1 MRPARPAASRSATQL
16 MRPQL
21 AVAAWEL
28 NLSLTS
34 PGALR
39 DGPRAAPSEAP
50 IPVVLAQRMRRLAY
64 KLGPDARLGRRR
76 RVVHPH
82 AQLSQLLLTQR
93 RRSAGEHPRA
103 ARRLRERDPLADRA
117 RARQQ
122 RHDPVEP
129 EGDTAVRRRAVAERL
144 EQEAEALARLVG
156 SDPDRVE
163 DLLLHLAR
171 VDTDRPSAEL
181 PSVHHDV
188 VGAAPPR
195 ARVGVEVAGGRGE
208 RVVERVPAALVLV

>member
-64 KLGPDARLGRRR
+64 KLGPDPRLGRRR
-76 RVVHPH
+76 RDVHPH
-82 AQLSQLLLTQR
+82 AELKELALVER
-93 RRSAGEHPRA
+93 RRCARQQLGAAGG
-103 ARRLRERDPLADRA
+103 LREGDHLADRVG
-117 RARQQ
+117 ARQQ
-122 RHDPVEP
+122 RDDPVEP
-129 EGDTAVRRRAVAERL
+129 EGDAAVRRRAVLERL
-144 EQEAEALARLVG
+144 EQEAEALLRLLG
-156 SDPDRVE
+156 PD
-163 DLLLHLAR
+163 A
-171 VDTDRPSAEL
+171 DRA
-181 PSVHHDV
+181 
-188 VGAAPPR
+188 
-195 ARVGVEVAGGRGE
+195 
-208 RVVERVPAALVLV
+208 